1 MLDYSRGVNVFALIK
16 LDNFNLNKLGV
27 FVVLASSKSGIIA
40 APADISV
47 ICLIYYRLFI
57 FLISFTAL
65 PGTTSFVPFIYQLNL
80 MSLYLSLL
88 YCYYRAQHVHQ

>member
-40 APADISV
+40 APADITV
-47 ICLIYYRLFI
+47 IRLIYSRLFI
-57 FLISFTAL
+57 FLISFIAL
-65 PGTTSFVPFIYQLNL
+65 PETTSCGLCI
-80 MSLYLSLL
+80 
-88 YCYYRAQHVHQ
+88 